1 MSELIKNLAVMKKAQ
16 TEIRNMVA
24 DKQTL
29 QVDNLSKLKYLK
41 MVVKETLRL
50 HPPAPLL
57 VPRETMDHV
66 KVLGYDIPPKT
77 RIFVNVWAIGRDPIR
92 WEKPEEFYPERFDDT
107 FPLIFMDR
115 TMSSCLL
122 VRGGGSAQ
130 LSTWARQS

>member
-1 MSELIKNLAVMKKAQ
+1 MSELIKNPTVMKKAQ

-24 DKQTL
+24 GKQRL
-29 QVDNLSKLKYLK
+29 QVDDLSKLKYLK

-77 RIFVNVWAIGRDPIR
+77 RIFVNVWAMGRDPAC
-92 WEKPEEFYPERFDDT
+92 WEKPEEFYPERFDGISTD
-107 FPLIFMDR
+107 FH
-115 TMSSCLL
+115 
-122 VRGGGSAQ
+122 GSHFFLEMGA
-130 LSTWARQS
+130 